1 MGAEESKSFRPQEPR
16 VHQGI
21 TQDAYKNALKLED
34 VRKPVDDARERK
46 RTNEEVRHHDRR
58 KERQEKP
65 HHGDNERKKQ
75 NSDRQ
80 ESSLEKERKE
90 RRKNDHDKTSERD
103 KRRHRDKSRDDVTK
117 RRSRH
122 RRTSSRGSTSSDHKE
137 LKEKNK
143 QEGKRERKQRSDKS
157 SSRKV
162 GKEGNRKKKKKEK
175 ETNSQRSE
183 PNFTTIQNSR
193 VGDWLNSANNFPP
206 QPQYGSN
213 PGNFYGSLPRD
224 MTGVIPGSHE
234 LVDGLGYPVGRFQPV
249 QFLHRP
255 DGAPLGVYPG
265 YSPMYDSYA
274 AHGVPGYFPLPYPYM
289 VDPQYL
295 EDVGYGGNPRQ
306 KFNSRRH
313 RSKSYNALE
322 EMEAD
327 WTRSGHETK
336 QHKKKR
342 SRSMDKSAPSLLTP
356 SSGQYFNDIE
366 PTRKLLAHED
376 YKANQEIYVDDVT
389 VAHPITVPQTFDD
402 DDVEDMTSSSSSSES
417 ESSCNDIIMEE
428 ATSPIESSVTS
439 QGVLLFQPISER
451 EVYID
456 HVTPEKKTENP
467 DSTEMEQNDV
477 AKTETNAE
485 TTLPSDRNNNAPIMT
500 LCESESIV
508 ATSFL
513 TNQGKVFCLTRTKH
527 EAPVLQG
534 KTQKSIPR
542 KIPSKIEIPKQT
554 DNQEEG
560 VWYGFTGS
568 PPAVRSVHPT
578 TDPKIVKETPK
589 ATPTAHISP
598 HPHKTT
604 QDMTSQL
611 PRNLDQGRHHAGTNQ
626 PFEHVDKKQSEN
638 LAKSRTQ
645 LLNNSSQISSETREQ
660 PPNNPGFYSLPTRGA
675 KESTGKAPKPSPP
688 QHRKVEIT
696 TSVDDLNEGRLFPSI
711 SRNAPNRVS
720 TRFNDVKTRNDV
732 NPSELNDVI
741 IPARNNVIARSRND
755 VKETGSGVTASQG
768 NDVIATTGNDVS
780 ASSLRARVESLVSQY
795 CESSSSEDEEP
806 DERYGSSGLGSRLL
820 RIDSRDSI
828 NMKRRMKRRTS
839 SQGSFTGFDRRATIG
854 SISQSD
860 LRDAGIRSGLPSPG
874 VNPFRGQDTPDIQPF
889 LQRAKSEEVLKQNLR
904 KSQEVFQFPAP
915 EKKKETLQERAA
927 RILGLSRD
935 DLDQARKNK
944 SKGSPGSSGRRAEES
959 VVSNDTSITT
969 VTSLDKTSSEA
980 CAISVTN
987 SMLEDKLNQYMV
999 RDIRH
1004 DDVIELSNSSDD
1016 VSTLSRDSE
1025 SGAASTIA
1033 EVDFS
1038 DSSSGINDLER
1049 LEVPSLTPTEYK
1061 IPDDLFADADS
1072 PPTPRKEMGQAG
1084 IVASY
1089 ANSIYDR
1096 MPVGHGRNYSDETT
1110 ESEELDSGDFGNVR
1124 ATSEQTL
1131 KDFGNSD
1138 RSQGPGPRMGESPVP
1153 IASHSA
1159 PLTSAEL
1166 DIIMQLYNS
1175 ATDSASDVSRSD
1187 VSRNDVTR
1195 RGELKR
1201 QTATDRR
1208 DVTNQNSDVTRR
1220 KINEERLNRVAR
1232 AIGYD
1237 VEKMNNKSRKSDE
1250 NLEKIEDFDIKVF
1263 PQRREQVPVTSPVE
1277 NNENHVIEAMES
1289 LGLNPDETWLV
1300 SV

>member
-1 MGAEESKSFRPQEPR
+1 FRQPLVTTDLHAGE
-16 VHQGI
+16 
-21 TQDAYKNALKLED
+21 
-34 VRKPVDDARERK
+34 
-46 RTNEEVRHHDRR
+46 
-58 KERQEKP
+58 
-65 HHGDNERKKQ
+65 Q
-75 NSDRQ
+75 N
-80 ESSLEKERKE
+80 
-90 RRKNDHDKTSERD
+90 
-103 KRRHRDKSRDDVTK
+103 
-117 RRSRH
+117 
-122 RRTSSRGSTSSDHKE
+122 
-137 LKEKNK
+137 
-143 QEGKRERKQRSDKS
+143 ERKQRSDKS

-162 GKEGNRKKKKKEK
+162 AKEGNRKKKKKLK
-175 ETNSQRSE
+175 ETSSQRSE
-183 PNFTTIQNSR
+183 PNLTTIQNSR

-206 QPQYGSN
+206 QTQYGSH

-224 MTGVIPGSHE
+224 MAGVIPGSHE

-249 QFLHRP
+249 QLMHRP
-255 DGAPLGVYPG
+255 DGAPIGVYPG

-289 VDPQYL
+289 VGPQYL
-295 EDVGYGGNPRQ
+295 EDVGYNRNPRQ
-306 KFNSRRH
+306 KVNSRRH

-366 PTRKLLAHED
+366 PTRKSLAAHED

-389 VAHPITVPQTFDD
+389 VAQPITVPQTFDD
-402 DDVEDMTSSSSSSES
+402 EDVEDMTSSSSSSES
-417 ESSCNDIIMEE
+417 ESSCNDVIMEE
-428 ATSPIESSVTS
+428 ATSPQIESSVTS
-439 QGVLLFQPISER
+439 QGVSLFQPISER

-456 HVTPEKKTENP
+456 HVTPEKKTKNY
-467 DSTEMEQNDV
+467 DSTEMQRNDV
-477 AKTETNAE
+477 AETVTNAE
-485 TTLPSDRNNNAPIMT
+485 TTLPADRNNNAPIMT

-534 KTQKSIPR
+534 NTQKSEPR
-542 KIPSKIEIPKQT
+542 KIPSKIEIPKQP

-568 PPAVRSVHPT
+568 PPAVRSIHPT
-578 TDPKIVKETPK
+578 PAPQIVKETPK

-598 HPHKTT
+598 HPHTTT
-604 QDMTSQL
+604 QDMTSQST
-611 PRNLDQGRHHAGTNQ
+611 RNSDHGRHHADRTQ
-626 PFEHVDKKQSEN
+626 PFEHVNKKQSEN
-638 LAKSRTQ
+638 FAKPRTSP
-645 LLNNSSQISSETREQ
+645 LDNSSQVNSETREQ
-660 PPNNPGFYSLPTRGA
+660 PPNSPGFYSLPTRGA
-675 KESTGKAPKPSPP
+675 KEGIGKAPKLSPP
-688 QHRKVEIT
+688 QQRKVQIT
-696 TSVDDLNEGRLFPSI
+696 TSVDDLNEGRLFPSM

-720 TRFNDVKTRNDV
+720 TRFNDVTTGNDV
-732 NPSELNDVI
+732 ITSELNDVT
-741 IPARNNVIARSRND
+741 IPARNIVID
-755 VKETGSGVTASQG
+755 TTGSDVTASPG
-768 NDVIATTGNDVS
+768 NDVIAKTGNDVS

-795 CESSSSEDEEP
+795 CESSSSEEEELN
-806 DERYGSSGLGSRLL
+806 ERYGSSGLGSRLL

-854 SISQSD
+854 SISQTD

-874 VNPFRGQDTPDIQPF
+874 INPFRGQDTPDIQPF

-935 DLDQARKNK
+935 DLEQAKK
-944 SKGSPGSSGRRAEES
+944 SKTKSPSGSAGRYTEES

-1025 SGAASTIA
+1025 SGAPSTIA
-1033 EVDFS
+1033 DVDFS
-1038 DSSSGINDLER
+1038 DSSSGSNDLER

-1072 PPTPRKEMGQAG
+1072 PPTPRREIGQAG

-1110 ESEELDSGDFGNVR
+1110 ESEELDSGDFGNLR
-1124 ATSEQTL
+1124 ATSENTS
-1131 KDFGNSD
+1131 KEFGNSE
-1138 RSQGPGPRMGESPVP
+1138 RSRGPGPRMGESPVP

-1159 PLTSAEL
+1159 PLTSGEL

-1175 ATDSASDVSRSD
+1175 ATDSASEVSRSD

-1195 RGELKR
+1195 RGEFKR
-1201 QTATDRR
+1201 QTATERR

-1237 VEKMNNKSRKSDE
+1237 VEKRNNKSRKSDE

-1277 NNENHVIEAMES
+1277 NNQQNNENHVIEAMES